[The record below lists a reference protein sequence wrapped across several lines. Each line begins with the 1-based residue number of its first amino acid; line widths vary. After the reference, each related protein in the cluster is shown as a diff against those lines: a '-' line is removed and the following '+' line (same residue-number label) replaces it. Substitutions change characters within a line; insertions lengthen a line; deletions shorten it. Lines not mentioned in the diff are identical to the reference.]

1 MKTVC
6 ILEDNENIKE
16 VLEILLESENYQ
28 VESCTNVSDFYSKT
42 KALRTDLFILDVMLP
57 DGSGIDVCN
66 FLRKT
71 TEFSKTPIIMM
82 SANTD
87 AIKTNKSCRPNAF
100 ISKPFDLDMV
110 LEKVAALM
118 GGHS

>member
-71 TEFSKTPIIMM
+71 TEFSKTPVIMM

-87 AIKTNKSCRPNAF
+87 AIEIYNSCRPNAF
-100 ISKPFDLDMV
+100 INKPFNLDMV
-110 LEKVAALM
+110 LEKVAELM
-118 GGHS
+118 GDHS